1 MQHLGFARLSTQP
14 ADLFLTFMA
23 MSLRTLSFFVLVV
36 VGVAE
41 EGAQNGP
48 TPVSQ
53 SAVPG
58 NETQWSNFV
67 YCKCGLSCVQELGSW
82 YIFNVGQ
89 SCSCEI
95 CPETN
100 STALRGSVSAE
111 SKDTDSKVP
120 VNAEGAKSLRTL
132 PSNPETWD
140 SAHIPGSNLLY
151 CPLSGF
157 QIWLG
162 LPYKILQ
169 VKSFFFKC
177 IFHHW

>member
-1 MQHLGFARLSTQP
+1 
-14 ADLFLTFMA
+14 MA

-169 VKSFFFKC
+169 VKSFFFNVFFITGSLKRH
-177 IFHHW
+177 FLWFVYS